1 MHKKVTAT
9 LGTAMLALML
19 LWAAPADA
27 FTIVNPDSNSLKFF
41 WHGEKYAKLNEEEEP
56 AEEPQEP
63 TPDDPPTPEPPT
75 DELASYSNAKYTIK
89 SGDTLWGISR
99 KLGVSVT
106 QLKATNS
113 LNSNIIYPG
122 EVLYYATQN
131 GNQSSSGSTTGT
143 TNQKVFT
150 QADVD
155 LMAKAVYAESR
166 GEPYTGQ
173 VAVAAV
179 ILNRVKSS
187 SFPNSVYGVI
197 YQPWAFSSTLDGQI
211 NLTPNATSYEAVY
224 DAINGYDPSYG
235 ALFFYNPAT
244 SSSAWIFSRTTTV
257 KIGNHIFA
265 K

>member
-1 MHKKVTAT
+1 M
-9 LGTAMLALML
+9 
-19 LWAAPADA
+19 
-27 FTIVNPDSNSLKFF
+27 
-41 WHGEKYAKLNEEEEP
+41 
-56 AEEPQEP
+56 QEP
-63 TPDDPPTPEPPT
+63 TPADPPTPGPPT

-89 SGDTLWGISR
+89 RGDTLWGISQ
-99 KLGVSVT
+99 KLGISIT

-122 EVLYYATQN
+122 EVLYYAQAT
-131 GNQSSSGSTTGT
+131 NQPTTGT
-143 TNQKVFT
+143 TTGTVNQKTFT
-150 QADVD
+150 QADID

-166 GEPYTGQ
+166 GEPYKGQ

-179 ILNRVKSS
+179 ILDRVKSS

-211 NLTPNATSYEAVY
+211 NLTPNATSYKAVY

-244 SSSAWIFSRTTTV
+244 SSSSWIFSRQTTV
-257 KIGNHIFA
+257 IIGNHVFA